1 MKSLDKERVF
11 GLDFLRAV
19 AITLVVV
26 SHATYILF
34 PETTHVFITLTRL
47 LGAIG
52 VDLFFVLS
60 GFLIGR
66 ILLKTILNNKI
77 KLTDLMIFWKRRWL
91 RTLPNYVLIL
101 LINILLCIF
110 LGNSLPEHIASYFLF
125 LQNFST
131 PHPDFFTEAWSLSIE
146 EFAYI
151 LAPFFV
157 YIALC
162 FWRKIDRVKLFFW
175 VSLVSIALLFILKGQ
190 YYFTTEVFSYKE
202 WSSTFRKV
210 VVYRLDAIYMG
221 FLMVCVVQFKQ
232 MLVKRFKTV
241 FMYSGFL
248 IFAIL
253 HLYIV
258 WCNVLPQT
266 HLWFYV
272 FVYLTGVGVSLV
284 LLMPY
289 FSELNYTGKGSGI
302 VTFISKTSYSIYLV
316 NYSIVLL
323 TLKHFFE
330 FSEQSFYSKI
340 GLLFMFFLLTVILS
354 TLIYRLFELPV
365 LSYRNR
371 KYPS

>member
-1 MKSLDKERVF
+1 MKSLQKERVF

-26 SHATYILF
+26 SHATYVLF
-34 PETTHVFITLTRL
+34 PETTHALITLTRL

-66 ILLKTILNNKI
+66 ILLKTILKDKI

-101 LINILLCIF
+101 LINILLCIC
-110 LGNSLPEHIASYFLF
+110 LGNSLPEHIASFFLF

-146 EFAYI
+146 EFAYV
-151 LAPFFV
+151 LVPFFV
-157 YIALC
+157 YITLC
-162 FWRKIDRVKLFFW
+162 FWRKVDRVKLFFW
-175 VSLVSIALLFILKGQ
+175 VSLVSIALLFVLKLQ
-190 YYFTTEVFSYKE
+190 YYFTTEIFSYKE

-241 FMYSGFL
+241 FMYSGLL
-248 IFAIL
+248 IFVIL
-253 HLYIV
+253 HLYVV

-272 FVYLTGVGVSLV
+272 FIYLTGVGVSLV

-289 FSELNYTGKGSGI
+289 FLELNYIGKGSEI
-302 VTFISKTSYSIYLV
+302 VTFISKISYSIYLV

-330 FSEQSFYSKI
+330 FSEQPFYSRI
-340 GLLFMFFLLTVILS
+340 GLLFMFFGLTVLLS
-354 TLIYRLFELPV
+354 TLIYSLFELPI